1 MRGAHAL
8 AQLYTAQPSRAKT
21 PHSADAVSSTSWS
34 VTKKPF
40 GNLVCSPGERA
51 ARVGD
56 LWQTELSYGTVLR
69 SLVSWL
75 LEACGSCRNLK
86 Q

>member
-1 MRGAHAL
+1 MRGL
-8 AQLYTAQPSRAKT
+8 ASLLLPKYAFLDWRRIT
-21 PHSADAVSSTSWS
+21 H
-34 VTKKPF
+34 PF
-40 GNLVCSPGERA
+40 WAA
-51 ARVGD
+51 ARIGD

-86 Q
+86 QKKQSQKLKR